1 MSRSIS
7 TLFLDIG
14 GVVLTNGWDRT
25 MRQKAAESFDLDYR
39 EMNERHHLMFST
51 YEQGKINLDEYLSRV
66 VFHQE
71 RSFSRQDF
79 KDFMYAQSKSRPEV
93 IGLVRALKTRY
104 PLRIAAI
111 SNEGRELTIYRIRK
125 FALGDFMDFFVC
137 SCFVHY
143 RKPDEDIYR
152 LALDIA
158 QVEPENSLY
167 IEDRPMFVEVA
178 ISLGINGIVHTDL
191 ENTRAALESFGF
203 SV

>member
-1 MSRSIS
+1 
-7 TLFLDIG
+7 
-14 GVVLTNGWDRT
+14 
-25 MRQKAAESFDLDYR
+25 
-39 EMNERHHLMFST
+39 MNERHHLTFST

-178 ISLGINGIVHTDL
+178 RSLGINGIVHTDL